1 MEQTEAKARSLL
13 ASDLPLAEVSDQ
25 LGFPSYRAF
34 SAWCKRHLDASPRAL
49 REGQP
54 ARVGR
59 GASGAPALK
68 TWQTR
73 CTEDER
79 SAIAEAVPILAKRW
93 ACTHGAAVAI
103 ALEAAAAK
111 DK

>member
-1 MEQTEAKARSLL
+1 
-13 ASDLPLAEVSDQ
+13 
-25 LGFPSYRAF
+25 
-34 SAWCKRHLDASPRAL
+34 
-49 REGQP
+49 
-54 ARVGR
+54 
-59 GASGAPALK
+59 LK

-73 CTEDER
+73 CTEEER